1 MKMQNKSNRLPVITI
16 FTQAIRL
23 FSDNFFEIL
32 VAGIP
37 YLLLSLCLLFL
48 PQFAQNIIQRVPQSL
63 ASLIWILMLLLYS
76 MLTLTAIISVHRIY
90 LSTQC
95 KLRQRDSWG
104 QAKRLARLVL
114 WQILITFF
122 TMLIVSPLL
131 VTTAVAV
138 MFNLPTKSGL
148 SPYIMSFFAI
158 TALIASYVMTRF
170 SLAIPAVTCDQEE
183 VSIHWAWQ
191 LSSGNGWRL
200 NLLVWALPIAVSFL
214 PILLPASDSILLA
227 TGYKL
232 IQLAAIAMSIGTL
245 SLSYHWLGERQKMSI
260 LETQAQPEGG
270 QVAGNELYP
279 L

>member
-1 MKMQNKSNRLPVITI
+1 MQNKSNRLPVISI
-16 FTQAIRL
+16 FTQTICL

-37 YLLLSLCLLFL
+37 YLLLSLCILLI

-63 ASLIWILMLLLYS
+63 TSLIWILMLLLYI
-76 MLTLTAIISVHRIY
+76 MLTLTAIISIHRIY
-90 LSTQC
+90 LSTQY
-95 KLRQRDSWG
+95 KLQQRDSWG
-104 QAKRLARLVL
+104 QAKRLLRLIL

-131 VTTAVAV
+131 VTTAVGV
-138 MFNLPTKSGL
+138 MFNLSTKSGL
-148 SPYIMSFFAI
+148 NPYFMVFFAI
-158 TALIASYVMTRF
+158 SALIASYVMTRF
-170 SLAIPAVTCDQEE
+170 SLAIPAVTCDQKEI
-183 VSIHWAWQ
+183 SIHWAWQ

-200 NLLVWALPIAVSFL
+200 SLLVWALPIAVSFL

-232 IQLAAIAMSIGTL
+232 IQLAATAISIGTL
-245 SLSYHWLGERQKMSI
+245 SLSYHWLSERQKMSI
-260 LETQAQPEGG
+260 IETQAQPEGA
-270 QVAGNELYP
+270 QVGGNELYS